1 MEKYL
6 RWRFTNDRY
15 VKNKYGHYCDEWL
28 KGITEDQMAYFK
40 LERERLTLMGI
51 YKEY

>member
-6 RWRFTNDRY
+6 IWRFIKNNNKRY
-15 VKNKYGHYCDEWL
+15 WDYCLHWIKNLNEEQL
-28 KGITEDQMAYFK
+28 AYFK

-51 YKEY
+51 YKE